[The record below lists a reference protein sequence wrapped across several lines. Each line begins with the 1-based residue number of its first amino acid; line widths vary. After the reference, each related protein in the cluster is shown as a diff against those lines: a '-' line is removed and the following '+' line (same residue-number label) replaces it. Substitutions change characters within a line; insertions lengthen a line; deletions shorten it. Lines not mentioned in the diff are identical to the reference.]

1 VRVIDFA
8 HTLRFNE
15 GMTRGE
21 SLEHAELSAGNSP
34 SESPSNWFGRTLLQ
48 KIGALAQRL
57 ESVLS
62 LPSEQGLQGTRFRR
76 RQASIAAAAI
86 ILLCTVNPYLFRREV
101 HASDRRQ
108 PEIVA
113 VKVLAPP
120 PPMALERPKPKAE
133 PEVSK
138 IPSISEALRD
148 VQSHWERGEYSKA
161 LTLVEQALAEN
172 PENQQ
177 ALAWKKRISAA
188 QRAEAALK

>member
-1 VRVIDFA
+1 MIDFA
-8 HTLRFNE
+8 HSLRFNE

-21 SLEHAELSAGNSP
+21 SLQHTELSAGNSP
-34 SESPSNWFGRTLLQ
+34 TDSPSNWFGRTLLQ
-48 KIGALAQRL
+48 KIALAQRL
-57 ESVLS
+57 ETVLS
-62 LPSEQGLQGTRFRR
+62 LPSEQGLKGARSRR

-86 ILLCTVNPYLFRREV
+86 ILLCTVNPYLFHREV

-113 VKVLAPP
+113 VKVLAPQP

-133 PEVSK
+133 PQLSK
-138 IPSISEALRD
+138 APSISAALRD
-148 VQSHWERGEYSKA
+148 VQSHWERGEYSRA
-161 LTLVEQALAEN
+161 MTLVEQALAEN
-172 PENQQ
+172 PENQE